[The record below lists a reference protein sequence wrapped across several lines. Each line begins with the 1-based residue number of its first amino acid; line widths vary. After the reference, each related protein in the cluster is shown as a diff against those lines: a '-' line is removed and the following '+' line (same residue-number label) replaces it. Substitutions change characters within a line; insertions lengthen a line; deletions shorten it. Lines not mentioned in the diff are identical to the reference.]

1 MLNLCS
7 HGQENETF
15 FGSKCT
21 DMVVGQWSICQ
32 QNQACGAEADNE
44 TCVIDVIRCK
54 TLCHLYRSYEL
65 QMTTNFKNN
74 CFVFLK
80 RLPRTGQ
87 GTKTDEFSEKF
98 QTAFD
103 PPPHFRKVTLRFSRQ
118 NCDKSAYVHMEEH
131 LCIL

>member
-7 HGQENETF
+7 HGQENVTF

-44 TCVIDVIRCK
+44 TCVTDVIRCK
-54 TLCHLYRSYEL
+54 TLCHLYRSCEL

-74 CFVFLK
+74 CFVFQLLK
-80 RLPRTGQ
+80 RLPRT
-87 GTKTDEFSEKF
+87 
-98 QTAFD
+98 
-103 PPPHFRKVTLRFSRQ
+103 V
-118 NCDKSAYVHMEEH
+118 
-131 LCIL
+131 